1 MLTKQRKP
9 KWHLRNIW
17 EAICYVTKTGCQWRL
32 LPEHYPPRQT
42 VYWYFRK
49 WTMDGTIEVAHQE
62 IREAVRKQQG
72 KNEYCSVGIIDS
84 SSVRMNATSGHS
96 KGFDGNKKINGMKR
110 HAIVDS

>member
-9 KWHLRNIW
+9 KWDLRNIW

-32 LPEHYPPRQT
+32 LPEQYPPWQT

-62 IREAVRKQQG
+62 IRKAVRKQQG
-72 KNEYCSVGIIDS
+72 KNVYCSVGIIDS
-84 SSVRMNATSGHS
+84 ISVRMNATSGHS
-96 KGFDGNKKINGMKR
+96 KGFDGNKKKK
-110 HAIVDS
+110 A